1 MNSLRTSVVLAV
13 VICFAMLRGTA
24 VADPLLNQVLKF
36 EQLPLNGGLA
46 PSNGGAL
53 FAGHDELST
62 ATLDATKII
71 PFYVGT
77 YMADDFSDN
86 FSTPVVHVQWWGSYL
101 NAGGGGGV
109 QKFLIS
115 FETDVPAVDGTVSHP
130 GDPIL
135 SQIVNWGALSA
146 GSGTFTELA
155 IDTPLNAPEQLYQYN
170 AELALPFEQ
179 LADEIYWLK
188 IVALVDPQHD
198 GPMQWG
204 WHNRDY
210 TIQDTLASPVPSP
223 GEHMVPNALGI
234 PIWHFQDNAV
244 SGGVAVIPPP
254 AFGTT
259 LVAQDGFA
267 PQNYVDGLD
276 GPTGIGEFSKDLAFR
291 LYTTPEPSTI
301 VLLGMG
307 SLALAVVIFR
317 RRAV

>member
-13 VICFAMLRGTA
+13 VIGFAILSGTA
-24 VADPLLNQVLKF
+24 VADPLFGQVLKF

-46 PSNGGAL
+46 PSVGGAP
-53 FAGHDELST
+53 FPGHDELST
-62 ATLDATKII
+62 ANLHSSGI
-71 PFYVGT
+71 FYVGT

-101 NAGGGGGV
+101 NTAQPSGGV

-115 FETDVPAVDGTVSHP
+115 FETDVPAVPGTVSHP

-135 SQIVNWGALSA
+135 SQIVNLSA
-146 GSGTFTELA
+146 TLSPGSGTFTELA
-155 IDTPLNAPEQLYQYN
+155 IGTPLGAPEQLYQYN
-170 AELALPFEQ
+170 AELALPFHQ
-179 LADEIYWLK
+179 FADHIYWLK
-188 IVALVDPQHD
+188 IVALVDTQHE
-198 GPMQWG
+198 GPLQWG

-223 GEHMVPNALGI
+223 GEHMVANGLGM

-244 SGGVAVIPPP
+244 TGAVAVIPLP
-254 AFGTT
+254 AIGTI
-259 LVAQDGFA
+259 VAQDGFVA
-267 PQNYVDGLD
+267 HNYVDGLD

-291 LYTTPEPSTI
+291 LYTTPEPSTL

-307 SLALAVVIFR
+307 SLALALVIR
-317 RRAV
+317 RRRRG